1 MAFWV
6 LWYQCYIR
14 SFSENSQFS
23 ESTCCPIPRIIMLV
37 NNYSHLKKIRISL
50 RNCCVTIANIFSQWN
65 LASFQS
71 MGAVCVSW
79 LKSGSW
85 VRHCDFSIS
94 VSNFRLLF
102 TRHSIFA
109 TAVVNISQKVLYLT
123 DRLSCTMRHHNLL
136 VLPRNCCETKH
147 PDCFL
152 LAGRLS
158 SSTENL
164 GKSGRSVF
172 SVLLPIFNNCI

>member
-1 MAFWV
+1 
-6 LWYQCYIR
+6 
-14 SFSENSQFS
+14 
-23 ESTCCPIPRIIMLV
+23 
-37 NNYSHLKKIRISL
+37 
-50 RNCCVTIANIFSQWN
+50 
-65 LASFQS
+65 
-71 MGAVCVSW
+71 MGAACVSW

-94 VSNFRLLF
+94 VSNFRLLL

-136 VLPRNCCETKH
+136 VLPRNRCETKH

-164 GKSGRSVF
+164 EKSGHSVF
-172 SVLLPIFNNCI
+172 SVLLPTFNNCIWFVSANCVFQTGFRLYWIHYSFVFPSCVHFDLYVDQLHRTYTFLLATYAQYACESHPESHYSWFYRS